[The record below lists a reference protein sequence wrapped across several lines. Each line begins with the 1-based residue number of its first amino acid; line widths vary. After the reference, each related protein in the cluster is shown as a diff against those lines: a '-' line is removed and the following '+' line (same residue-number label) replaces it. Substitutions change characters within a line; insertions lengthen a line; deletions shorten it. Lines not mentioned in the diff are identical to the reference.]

1 MKKKTDLSKNFFFKK
16 RGRRMNK
23 RPFGFQGGDY
33 DDDDHNN
40 DDDHIP
46 TTFAMVPQMMSDLG
60 QLALELTGLD
70 ESRSQLQRR
79 MGNIHSRLWK
89 HGPAFIL
96 ANIEHFA
103 PTYEGKL
110 REAFH
115 PIVDFKCAGNV
126 YNDQTILACGGRAL
140 VCAGE
145 YAYRI
150 MWFDTPETS
159 VSNAELVYHR
169 SARDGVESHAY
180 HNRGGWTHSREV
192 SNDSI
197 ARILKV
203 LEDDRNGVIQFMC
216 KLHDTLEKFHMD
228 PLKVWKQAEDRRAMK
243 RAKE

>member
-1 MKKKTDLSKNFFFKK
+1 
-16 RGRRMNK
+16 MNK

-33 DDDDHNN
+33 DDDHN
-40 DDDHIP
+40 DDDIP
-46 TTFAMVPQMMSDLG
+46 TTFAMVPQMMSELG

-79 MGNIHSRLWK
+79 MGNIRSRLWE

-126 YNDQTILACGGRAL
+126 YNSQTILACGGRAL
-140 VCAGE
+140 VRAGE
-145 YAYRI
+145 SEYAV

-159 VSNAELVYHR
+159 VSNAELVYYR
-169 SARDGVESHAY
+169 SPRDGVESHTY

-197 ARILKV
+197 ARIIEVLK
-203 LEDDRNGVIQFMC
+203 DDRHRVIQFMC
-216 KLHDTLEKFHMD
+216 KLNDTLEKFHMD
-228 PLKVWKQAEDRRAMK
+228 PLKVWNQAEDRRAMK